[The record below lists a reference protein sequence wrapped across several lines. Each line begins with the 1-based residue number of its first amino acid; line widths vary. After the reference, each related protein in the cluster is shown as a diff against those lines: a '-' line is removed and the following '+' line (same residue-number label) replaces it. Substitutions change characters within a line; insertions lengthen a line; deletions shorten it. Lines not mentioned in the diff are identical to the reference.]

1 MYEFC
6 YDYLKPKYYDYEKT
20 NLCYMDKD
28 GFTVYIKTDD
38 IYEDIA
44 EAVETRFD
52 TSNSELARS
61 LPKGKKS
68 KSNYINERKIR
79 RKNHDKIC

>member
-1 MYEFC
+1 
-6 YDYLKPKYYDYEKT
+6 
-20 NLCYMDKD
+20 MDKD

-68 KSNYINERKIR
+68 KSNYINER
-79 RKNHDKIC
+79 

>member
-61 LPKGKKS
+61 LSKGKKS
-68 KSNYINERKIR
+68 KSNYINER
-79 RKNHDKIC
+79 